1 MNRRQ
6 ILVILARLAAL
17 AMAVEVGTIW
27 VCESCFWTPIQ
38 RHYLPSFI
46 WCSLPAIAP
55 ATIEVQLIWKAGS
68 HRKRELA
75 SDDDAVASDDV
86 IGMAISQSALD
97 AGWKGLSEGPPQ
109 RVSVA
114 RFSPALTDLA
124 FDGEDLREFL
134 FLPEMCGLVVFC
146 VSLCGWFFLRGLI
159 RELISEFAWR
169 RRLAA
174 ANGPSSGFFEQCAEW
189 PQQLGSLLAS
199 LHSPAPHCIALQ
211 STVPAVASNRT
222 ESPVRSASFALPL
235 FGVYDGTD
243 KGGYLWSQ
251 KHEIE

>member
-17 AMAVEVGTIW
+17 AMVVEVGTIW
-27 VCESCFWTPIQ
+27 ICASWFWTPLQ
-38 RHYLPSFI
+38 RHYLPTYI
-46 WCSLPAIAP
+46 WCSLSAVAP
-55 ATIEVQLIWKAGS
+55 ANVEVRLIWKTGP

-75 SDDDAVASDDV
+75 SDDDAVASDGE
-86 IGMAISQSALD
+86 IGMAISQTALD
-97 AGWKGLSEGPPQ
+97 AGWKELSEGPPQ
-109 RVSVA
+109 QVSVA
-114 RFSPALTDLA
+114 RFGPPLRDLA
-124 FDGEDLREFL
+124 FDGEDLWEFL
-134 FLPEMCGLVVFC
+134 FFAEVCGLVVFC

-174 ANGPSSGFFEQCAEW
+174 ENGPAPRFFEQCAEW
-189 PQQLGSLLAS
+189 PRNVGSRLAS
-199 LHSPAPHCIALQ
+199 LHRAAPRSIGMQSVSPSVTI
-211 STVPAVASNRT
+211 NRT

-235 FGVYDGTD
+235 FGVYDGTG
-243 KGGYLWSQ
+243 KSGYLWSQ